1 MIRGKKSND
10 FKVALHKTFDVANSK
25 VFELLL
31 LLISPK
37 IPPPLATAASALF
50 EGLISI
56 FSISPVVA
64 SYFAQPPIKIVRK
77 IRQNLKN

>member
-1 MIRGKKSND
+1 LVRGKKSND

-37 IPPPLATAASALF
+37 MPPPFAAAVSALF

-56 FSISPVVA
+56 FSISPIVG
-64 SYFAQPPIKIVRK
+64 SYFAQLPIKIVRK